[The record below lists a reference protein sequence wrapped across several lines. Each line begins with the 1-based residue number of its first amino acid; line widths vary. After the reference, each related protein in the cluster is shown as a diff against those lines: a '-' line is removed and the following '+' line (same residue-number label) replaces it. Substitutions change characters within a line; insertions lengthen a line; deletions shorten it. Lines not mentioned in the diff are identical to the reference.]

1 MGENTNG
8 KTKKTPGLGLALLP
22 LAFMFVVLFLGL
34 IIFSIDI
41 KILLLICAAFT
52 IVLCLFLGYTWKDVE
67 NEIVDKLA
75 KAFPA
80 IMILITVGL
89 MIGAWIV
96 SGTIPFLVYIGL
108 QIINPKFI
116 IVTSFLVTVIL
127 SVSTG
132 TSWGAAGTVGAAL
145 MSVAAG
151 MGAPLP
157 AVAGAIVAGSLL
169 KKPTIPVMMISSAV
183 AVVIA
188 MTVQDF
194 SFQTCA
200 TSMVSGFKMEMFTDP
215 SLNLAGIV
223 QEVPNLLQ
231 RGGMASMMN
240 TALMAFCAFGFIGAL
255 TVSGCLDVILSPIMK
270 HIHGTGQLITV
281 TALLGVIIITVIGEA
296 SVTFLMIG
304 GLFREEYIK
313 RGLETKNLSRTLED
327 SITVVEPLVPWSL
340 AGVYMTSTLGVPT
353 AQYAPWACLC
363 YTGVIFAIIWGFTGF
378 GIAKIKK
385 GGDNYDEYVELTG
398 KEL

>member
-52 IVLCLFLGYTWKDVE
+52 IVLCLLLGYTWKDVE

-96 SGTIPFLVYIGL
+96 SGTILVYIGL

-157 AVAGAIVAGSLL
+157 AVAGAIVAGAYFGDKISPLSDT
-169 KKPTIPVMMISSAV
+169 TILA
-183 AVVIA
+183 
-188 MTVQDF
+188 
-194 SFQTCA
+194 SF
-200 TSMVSGFKMEMFTDP
+200 
-215 SLNLAGIV
+215 
-223 QEVPNLLQ
+223 
-231 RGGMASMMN
+231 
-240 TALMAFCAFGFIGAL
+240 
-255 TVSGCLDVILSPIMK
+255 
-270 HIHGTGQLITV
+270 
-281 TALLGVIIITVIGEA
+281 
-296 SVTFLMIG
+296 
-304 GLFREEYIK
+304 
-313 RGLETKNLSRTLED
+313 
-327 SITVVEPLVPWSL
+327 
-340 AGVYMTSTLGVPT
+340 
-353 AQYAPWACLC
+353 
-363 YTGVIFAIIWGFTGF
+363 
-378 GIAKIKK
+378 
-385 GGDNYDEYVELTG
+385 
-398 KEL
+398 